1 MRTTAAVLREKGHPK
16 ASRPDRAREMAQQV
30 QGHPKASTRTGLG
43 RWLSRYRGIPK
54 DPPAQGWG
62 DGSAGAGASQSIY
75 QNRAGEM
82 AQQVQGLT
90 AKLDDL
96 NLISRT
102 HMVERELTPTYFPLI
117 STGLLLYMH

>member
-1 MRTTAAVLREKGHPK
+1 MKRSEDNSCCAQGKG
-16 ASRPDRAREMAQQV
+16 ASQSIHQNSARETAQQE

-43 RWLSRYRGIPK
+43 RWLSRHRGTH
-54 DPPAQGWG
+54 
-62 DGSAGAGASQSIY
+62 

-82 AQQVQGLT
+82 AQQAQGLT

-96 NLISRT
+96 NLISRA

-117 STGLLLYMH
+117 PTGLLL